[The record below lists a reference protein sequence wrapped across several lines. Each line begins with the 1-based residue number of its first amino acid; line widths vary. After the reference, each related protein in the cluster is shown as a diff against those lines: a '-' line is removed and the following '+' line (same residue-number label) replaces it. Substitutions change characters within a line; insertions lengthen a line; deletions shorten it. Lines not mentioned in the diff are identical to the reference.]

1 MANETNIV
9 INRYILFA
17 CIYFFCNSL
26 FLPEGLL
33 YTTFLTPLFF
43 YDIVKDRKL
52 NYLMVFLAVITFYFL
67 VHLRL
72 GVNEVFYIRS
82 FILFITV
89 GIFCLWF
96 IGFCAKV
103 YSLEKIFISI
113 LYINALLIPVALLA
127 LKFDILKEYFWY
139 LVPINPNIP
148 VIPRLKMFT
157 YEASYYSLLLV
168 PIVFYAI
175 WNFLSFR
182 KKINTVHIL
191 LVLVLLALSFSLGVI
206 AGIVMSFLLCILFN
220 IWSLLANKRVITI
233 AVLSF
238 IILLISMIILFK
250 YFPDNPLV
258 VRIKGIPTGDDTSA
272 RGRTYEA
279 FDLAYR
285 IAKQKSLWFGVGLG
299 QIKEIGRTIII
310 QYYYYTAMPEI
321 VRIPNAMAETF
332 AIYGITGVTIKFL
345 LVFFFFF
352 KTRVYDNYYR
362 LSLFLFIF
370 IYQFTGSFLF
380 NLAEHVIWILAFSP
394 VFPQFN
400 KREIPVVKADE
411 TY

>member
-9 INRYILFA
+9 INRYIPFA

-43 YDIVKDRKL
+43 YHIVKERKA
-52 NYLMVFLAVITFYFL
+52 NYLLAFITVVTLFFL
-67 VHLRL
+67 VHLNQ
-72 GVNEVFYIRS
+72 GINEVFYMRS

-103 YSLEKIFISI
+103 RSLEKIFIYI

-139 LVPINPNIP
+139 LVPISPGIP
-148 VIPRLKMFT
+148 MIPRLKMFT

-168 PIVFYAI
+168 PVAFYAI
-175 WNFLSFR
+175 WNYLSFR
-182 KKINTVHIL
+182 KRINTIHVV
-191 LVLVLLALSFSLGVI
+191 LVLVLLGLSFSLGVI

-220 IWSLLANKRVITI
+220 IGSLLANKRVITI

-238 IILLISMIILFK
+238 LVLVATVIILFNF
-250 YFPDNPLV
+250 FPDNPLV
-258 VRIKGIPTGDDTSA
+258 VRIKNIPSGRDTSA

-310 QYYYYTAMPEI
+310 QYYYYTAMPET
-321 VRIPNAMAETF
+321 VRIPNAIAETF
-332 AIYGITGVTIKFL
+332 AIYGITGITIKFIL
-345 LVFFFFF
+345 IFFFFF

-362 LSLFLFIF
+362 MSLFLFIF

-380 NLAEHVIWILAFSP
+380 NVAEYVIWILAFSP
-394 VFPQFN
+394 VLPQFN
-400 KREIPVVKADE
+400 KVKDGG
-411 TY
+411 